1 MSTTLSMTQNDTT
14 EADEAEE
21 IELRHVT
28 TTPIHREKTQ
38 ALIAVTK
45 AVNVAGPTGSYTW
58 APHLAEDL
66 GVIPAK
72 GSEKRRGGRG
82 SKYARKVQH
91 RGAKTSPSYL
101 ISLPDSVLDKLG
113 LTLEEIGEADDA
125 DTPYMVD
132 VYAAPGYF
140 AVRPQHTMRVTVSD
154 SDFDPEAK
162 PDDRERDDN
171 GQFQ

>member
-1 MSTTLSMTQNDTT
+1 MTQNDTI
-14 EADEAEE
+14 EADETEE

-28 TTPIHREKTQ
+28 TTPIRREKTQ

-45 AVNVAGPTGSYTW
+45 AVAVAGPTGSYTW
-58 APHLAEDL
+58 APHLVDEL
-66 GVIPAK
+66 GVLPAK

-82 SKYARKVQH
+82 SKYARKIQR
-91 RGAKTSPSYL
+91 RGTKTSPSFL

-125 DTPYMVD
+125 DTPYMID
-132 VYAAPGYF
+132 VYASPSGYL
-140 AVRPQHTMRVTVSD
+140 AVRPQHTMRVRVAE

-162 PDDRERDDN
+162 PDDRERDDH
-171 GQFQ
+171 GRFE